1 MAPETDFFRLAD
13 EEDMNVLDNV
23 MIGMTAEKTVTVTA
37 EMTIGHFVANMPQV
51 YATPMMILHMEMAS
65 GSAIASH
72 LPEGFV
78 SVGMDV
84 KVRHL
89 AATPVDRKVRA
100 ISRVIE
106 IDFRSVVFEVEAWDG
121 DRWIGDGTHRRGIV
135 NVLEFEKRFGV
146 KQFTKSL
153 A

>member
-1 MAPETDFFRLAD
+1 MDALE
-13 EEDMNVLDNV
+13 NVR
-23 MIGMTAEKTVTVTA
+23 IGMTAEKTVTVTSD
-37 EMTIGHFVANMPQV
+37 MTVGHFVAHMPQV

-89 AATPVDRKVRA
+89 AATPVGRTVRA
-100 ISRVIE
+100 ISGVIK
-106 IDFRSVVFEVEAWDG
+106 IDPKSVVFEVEAWDG
-121 DRWIGDGTHRRGIV
+121 GGKIGDGPHLRGIV
-135 NVLEFEKRFGV
+135 NLLEFEKRFGV
-146 KQFTKSL
+146 RQLQLEFGLNQSEL
-153 A
+153 ATGPA